1 MRSINIY
8 NPLIAIALFALLY
21 AKPVTAQTVLQDFP
35 LTEIKLL
42 NSPFLSAEQTDANYM
57 LKLKPDRLLAPFLRE
72 AGLKPKAQSYGNW
85 ESSGLDGHIAG
96 HYLTAIAQ
104 MYASTAD
111 PQWKQRLD
119 YMVSELKRCQEN
131 RNDGYV
137 GGIPGGPEMWAQVK
151 TGDLTLFRKKWV
163 PWYNIHKLYAGLRD
177 AYLIGGNS
185 TAKNVLIKLSDWADQ
200 EVAGL
205 TEQQMQKMLGT
216 EHGGMNEVFADVA
229 AITGDDKYLKLA
241 KRFSHQ
247 AILLPLEAHEDKLDG
262 VHANTQ
268 IPKVIGFERIAQIDH
283 DKNYDD
289 AARFFWKTVV
299 NNRSISIG
307 GNSVHEHFNPATDFS
322 TMVES
327 DQGPESCNSYN
338 MLKLTKQLFLT
349 KPEGEY
355 MDYYERTLYNHI
367 LSTQRPGKDGGFVY
381 FTPIR
386 PQHYRVY
393 SQPDDGFWCCV
404 GTGME
409 NHGKY
414 GEMIYSHQ
422 GEDLYI
428 NLFIA
433 SILNWKEKGVTLT
446 QTNNFPLEEHTE
458 LKLNLEKPKAFKLYI
473 RRPVWVKDG
482 GYKITVNGIAVS
494 GEKDSSSYVVVS
506 RQWANN
512 DMISVSL
519 PMADKMEQLPD
530 HSSWVSI
537 VHGPIVLAAA
547 TGTQDQIGLM
557 ADDSRSGHIAHGPL
571 YPLSNAPLLVDKGKD
586 ISNELKPV
594 PNEPLTFRLTDMIY
608 QPAYKEIKLKPF
620 FEIYDARYMLYWP
633 IAKPGEE
640 KQLQNELG
648 ENDRLLMSL
657 AQRTIDQVSP
667 GEQQSESDHLMA
679 ENNSNSGVLRDRHW
693 RSTTGFLTYKMKMS
707 PIGKILQVTYY
718 GGNKDRDFD
727 VYVNSQRVAHVVL
740 DGAKGDRFFTV
751 DYIIPDQLQREND
764 IVVKFLATNGLTTG
778 DIFDIRVIR

>member
-1 MRSINIY
+1 
-8 NPLIAIALFALLY
+8 
-21 AKPVTAQTVLQDFP
+21 
-35 LTEIKLL
+35 
-42 NSPFLSAEQTDANYM
+42 
-57 LKLKPDRLLAPFLRE
+57 
-72 AGLKPKAQSYGNW
+72 
-85 ESSGLDGHIAG
+85 
-96 HYLTAIAQ
+96 
-104 MYASTAD
+104 
-111 PQWKQRLD
+111 
-119 YMVSELKRCQEN
+119 MVSELKRCQEN

-727 VYVNSQRVAHVVL
+727 VYVNSQRVAHVIL

>member
-1 MRSINIY
+1 
-8 NPLIAIALFALLY
+8 
-21 AKPVTAQTVLQDFP
+21 
-35 LTEIKLL
+35 
-42 NSPFLSAEQTDANYM
+42 
-57 LKLKPDRLLAPFLRE
+57 
-72 AGLKPKAQSYGNW
+72 
-85 ESSGLDGHIAG
+85 
-96 HYLTAIAQ
+96 
-104 MYASTAD
+104 
-111 PQWKQRLD
+111 
-119 YMVSELKRCQEN
+119 MVSELKRCQEN